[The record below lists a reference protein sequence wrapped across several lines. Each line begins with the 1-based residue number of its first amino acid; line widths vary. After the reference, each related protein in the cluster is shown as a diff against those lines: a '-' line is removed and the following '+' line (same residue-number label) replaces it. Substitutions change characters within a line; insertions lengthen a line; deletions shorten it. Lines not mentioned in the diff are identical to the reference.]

1 MLLIIGIIDIM
12 SITGIKLEGNNM
24 AKTICFN
31 YDGKDYTLEYTRAS
45 VRAMEN
51 RGFKPN
57 DLIEKPMNTLPELFA
72 GAFLANHRFTKREV
86 IDDIYAAM
94 GNKEELVNKL
104 AEMYN
109 DPISALMAEPD
120 NDGGEKN
127 VKWDANW

>member
-1 MLLIIGIIDIM
+1 MG
-12 SITGIKLEGNNM
+12 ITGIQQEGINM

-31 YDGKDYTLEYTRAS
+31 FDGKDYTLEYTRAS
-45 VRAMEN
+45 VRTMEN
-51 RGFKPN
+51 RGFKPG
-57 DLIEKPMNTLPELFA
+57 DLVEKPMNTLPELFA
-72 GAFLANHRFTKREV
+72 GAFIANHRFTKRDV
-86 IDDIYAAM
+86 IDEIYAAM

-109 DPISALMAEPD
+109 EPISALMAEPD

>member
-12 SITGIKLEGNNM
+12 SITAIKLEGNNM